1 MDDGLQKFYLKS
13 EEQQAFSGWDFSYLN
28 GRWKGELQPWNY
40 REVVRKHLKTGM
52 KLLDMGTG
60 GGEFI
65 QSLDHPFSLISV
77 TEGYEPNYK
86 LCLQKLAPLG
96 IQVRFVSEDNLLDFP
111 DNSFD
116 LVLNRHESF
125 SASEVWRVLIP
136 GGFFIT
142 QQVGGQNDADLSRK
156 LIPSYLPALPD
167 HDLEHNLALLKEQNF
182 LILSAQESFTPIR
195 FFDLGALVYFA
206 KIIEWEFPG
215 FSVDSC
221 YEKLITLN
229 DELQAKGYIEG
240 TEHRFILAAQKLHST
255 K

>member
-1 MDDGLQKFYLKS
+1 
-13 EEQQAFSGWDFSYLN
+13 
-28 GRWKGELQPWNY
+28 
-40 REVVRKHLKTGM
+40 
-52 KLLDMGTG
+52 
-60 GGEFI
+60 
-65 QSLDHPFSLISV
+65 
-77 TEGYEPNYK
+77 
-86 LCLQKLAPLG
+86 
-96 IQVRFVSEDNLLDFP
+96 
-111 DNSFD
+111 
-116 LVLNRHESF
+116 
-125 SASEVWRVLIP
+125 VLIP